1 MNVSD
6 LSTTDLK
13 VYHDFIAEKL
23 ADMDRRIK
31 IDGGKAIDVNK
42 RQKIFAKLRQ
52 IDKEIEN
59 RINAIIEE

>member
-1 MNVSD
+1 MNISD

-31 IDGGKAIDVNK
+31 IDGEKAIDVNK

-59 RINAIIEE
+59 RINEIIEE

>member
-1 MNVSD
+1 MNISD

-31 IDGGKAIDVNK
+31 IDGEKAIDVNK

-59 RINAIIEE
+59 RINVIIEE